1 MRLGLWCLTPIS
13 TIFQLHRGVQFLL
26 VKETGVSGENH
37 WQSLSH
43 NVVSS
48 TPCHERGC
56 ELTTL
61 VVIGTDCTGSCKS
74 NYHRIMAMMAPKN
87 TNKKTFR
94 SGAFSRKGNELPFF
108 NVPLNHYRFFMIFM
122 YIIEKKII
130 AKRGEGGCQIG
141 PLSLSSQS
149 LSIVKYTHGNLFIWL
164 STVLLIVINHATLS
178 CKAKKINIFLNNN
191 ISITLHYTLQ

>member
-1 MRLGLWCLTPIS
+1 MSYQFKPKKYENMRLGLWCLTPIS
-13 TIFQLHRGVQFLL
+13 TIFQLYRGVQFLL

-48 TPCHERGC
+48 TPCHERGY

-74 NYHRIMAMMAPKN
+74 NYHRIMAMTAPKN
-87 TNKKTFR
+87 TNQKTFR

-108 NVPLNHYRFFMIFM
+108 YVPLNL
-122 YIIEKKII
+122 IIDIITDFPWYLCILLRKK
-130 AKRGEGGCQIG
+130 
-141 PLSLSSQS
+141 
-149 LSIVKYTHGNLFIWL
+149 
-164 STVLLIVINHATLS
+164 
-178 CKAKKINIFLNNN
+178 
-191 ISITLHYTLQ
+191 